1 MRNVRWVSP
10 LVVVG
15 LFGMASGL
23 PAQGQDQDRPT
34 VRFETTQGVFR
45 VELYAREAPRLTR
58 TFLRTVASGTFQGEG
73 FWQAGGERV
82 QLGTPQTDVDSFAA
96 RDIRSGLAGS
106 RVMRDADNIPFL
118 ATQGAHGF
126 EFTGLPPRV
135 GSFMID
141 QRFIVGGQFVKREY
155 FVALQPDARQG
166 EVIGQVITG
175 LDVLR
180 KLTTR
185 DALRRV
191 SVE

>member
-1 MRNVRWVSP
+1 MRKVRWVSP

-15 LFGMASGL
+15 LAAMASGL
-23 PAQGQDQDRPT
+23 PATGQEQARPT
-34 VRFETTQGVFR
+34 VRFETSQGVFR
-45 VELYAREAPRLTR
+45 VELYVDQAPRLTR

-106 RVMRDADNIPFL
+106 RPMRDADNLPFL

-126 EFTGLPPRV
+126 AFTGLPPRV

-141 QRFIVGGQFVKREY
+141 QRFIVGGQLVRREY
-155 FVALQPDARQG
+155 FVALQPTARQG
-166 EVIGQVITG
+166 EVVGQVVSG

-180 KLTTR
+180 RLTTR

-191 SVE
+191 TVE